1 MGEEKTWG
9 SSDGRTWKGWRGC
22 IWTTEKLS
30 WCERK
35 TIMGFERFKIIYER
49 NGLNYK
55 TFQYGNLHKGYGRP
69 KNIHQHLSNH
79 SSSNIFSHSPDS
91 PTAAKFRPV
100 YSSFPPLSSRWCTRL
115 SLPPGEKLEGRCD
128 TTGGTLLGWCE
139 GCAIPEDTPE
149 HQGFNQS
156 MKQRE
161 GIVSCSTKKGGIQ
174 LSISCLC
181 IMGEEHEVKDAEKTH
196 AKPPGQTKLVG

>member
-1 MGEEKTWG
+1 M
-9 SSDGRTWKGWRGC
+9 
-22 IWTTEKLS
+22 
-30 WCERK
+30 
-35 TIMGFERFKIIYER
+35 
-49 NGLNYK
+49 
-55 TFQYGNLHKGYGRP
+55 
-69 KNIHQHLSNH
+69 
-79 SSSNIFSHSPDS
+79 
-91 PTAAKFRPV
+91 
-100 YSSFPPLSSRWCTRL
+100 
-115 SLPPGEKLEGRCD
+115 EGRCD

>member
-1 MGEEKTWG
+1 MGT
-9 SSDGRTWKGWRGC
+9 C
-22 IWTTEKLS
+22 I
-30 WCERK
+30 RD
-35 TIMGFERFKIIYER
+35 MDAQKIS
-49 NGLNYK
+49 
-55 TFQYGNLHKGYGRP
+55 T
-69 KNIHQHLSNH
+69 
-79 SSSNIFSHSPDS
+79 NIF
-91 PTAAKFRPV
+91 PTTHLQTFSVILRTPPQLQSFAQFTVVKF
-100 YSSFPPLSSRWCTRL
+100 FPPLSSRWCTRL

>member
-1 MGEEKTWG
+1 MH
-9 SSDGRTWKGWRGC
+9 
-22 IWTTEKLS
+22 
-30 WCERK
+30 
-35 TIMGFERFKIIYER
+35 KIE
-49 NGLNYK
+49 L
-55 TFQYGNLHKGYGRP
+55 
-69 KNIHQHLSNH
+69 
-79 SSSNIFSHSPDS
+79 
-91 PTAAKFRPV
+91 
-100 YSSFPPLSSRWCTRL
+100 
-115 SLPPGEKLEGRCD
+115 LPPGGKLEGRCG

-161 GIVSCSTKKGGIQ
+161 GIVSVLHQKGRYSVKYILPVYHGGR

-181 IMGEEHEVKDAEKTH
+181 IMGEEHKVKDAEKTH